1 MKPPIRPARWMGE
14 IQLAQPLSTAWLAGL
29 SLLIS
34 AVVLGA
40 LFTVDYTRK
49 ERVTGQLSLDTG
61 LVKIY
66 SPFATGV
73 VTKKLVK
80 EGATVIAGQ
89 ALFVIS
95 LERVSSMRGDTQAEI
110 SRQIAERK
118 KHLAQE
124 REKQSKVMLR
134 EEATLAQRIV
144 FLKQEIDLL
153 TQEVQTHTKR
163 LKLSQAALARG
174 AELFKQS
181 FISAARLE
189 EIEQEVLDQQLKQ
202 QLAERNLTTMRRD
215 LNQFQSD
222 LANLPLTTQNRLSET
237 DRQILALDQEAIDS
251 EGRRELV
258 ITAPQSGLI
267 TTILFEAGQTMQ
279 ADKPLAALL
288 PSNAKLQA
296 SIYLPSRAYGFVE
309 KNLKVLLRYPA
320 YPYQKFG
327 QYSGKISEISRT
339 ALSPEELKVTGQAT
353 GGSLYRLLID
363 LDTQTIQAY
372 GKPVALQEGLQ
383 VEADILIDTR
393 KLYEWV
399 LEPLYSVVGKL

>member
-1 MKPPIRPARWMGE
+1 
-14 IQLAQPLSTAWLAGL
+14 
-29 SLLIS
+29 
-34 AVVLGA
+34 
-40 LFTVDYTRK
+40 
-49 ERVTGQLSLDTG
+49 
-61 LVKIY
+61 
-66 SPFATGV
+66 
-73 VTKKLVK
+73 
-80 EGATVIAGQ
+80 
-89 ALFVIS
+89 
-95 LERVSSMRGDTQAEI
+95 MRGDTQAEI